1 MFVIYDEI
9 RLDPSVRS
17 IDVTDTDWAVNP
29 KTHCMQHEPTRTVFN
44 ISMDDKVSEGGPLT
58 ILDFSAHLVA
68 IKEGCALPEPDVI
81 TTLGRSALVL
91 YFVGLG
97 YIRPNE
103 EADGNLPDGVQQAYV
118 C

>member
-17 IDVTDTDWAVNP
+17 ISLNETEWAINP
-29 KTHCMQHEPTRTVFN
+29 KTHCMQHEPTKTLFHIFMNDEASEKKSLN
-44 ISMDDKVSEGGPLT
+44 IG
-58 ILDFSAHLVA
+58 DFSARLVA
-68 IKEGCALPEPDVI
+68 IGEGCALPEPDVI

-91 YFVGLG
+91 YFVALG